1 MRQMAI
7 QTALYFSRNIVTT
20 VKRTTMT
27 WYHRSYSAMHPTK
40 HRRGHS
46 LAKGRLDRTTTTSNS
61 SLSSTVCPPWLTVEG
76 YKAERWRR
84 ICSEEGR
91 RSMASDHEGRVPACI
106 LILRLLFLE
115 GLGAEVRLVGGSLS
129 TLGNQRRGITSKSE
143 QE

>member
-7 QTALYFSRNIVTT
+7 QTALYFSHNIITM
-20 VKRTTMT
+20 KRTMII
-27 WYHRSYSAMHPTK
+27 WYYRRCSAMHPIK
-40 HRRGHS
+40 HRRGPS
-46 LAKGRLDRTTTTSNS
+46 LAKGRHDRTSSSSNS
-61 SLSSTVCPPWLTVEG
+61 SLSSTGCPPWLTIEG
-76 YKAERWRR
+76 YRAERCRR

-91 RSMASDHEGRVPACI
+91 RSMASDHEGRVQACI

-129 TLGNQRRGITSKSE
+129 TLGNRRRGITSRSE

>member
-7 QTALYFSRNIVTT
+7 QTALYFSRNMVIT
-20 VKRTTMT
+20 VERTTMT
-27 WYHRSYSAMHPTK
+27 WYHRSYSAMHPIK

-46 LAKGRLDRTTTTSNS
+46 LAKGRLDRTSSSSNS
-61 SLSSTVCPPWLTVEG
+61 SLSSTGCPPWLTVEG
-76 YKAERWRR
+76 YRAERCRR

-91 RSMASDHEGRVPACI
+91 RSMASDHGGRVQACI

-129 TLGNQRRGITSKSE
+129 TLGNRRRGITSRSE

>member
-7 QTALYFSRNIVTT
+7 QTALYFSRNMVIT
-20 VKRTTMT
+20 VERTTMT
-27 WYHRSYSAMHPTK
+27 WYHRSYSAMHPIK

-46 LAKGRLDRTTTTSNS
+46 LAKGRLDRSSSSNS
-61 SLSSTVCPPWLTVEG
+61 SLSSTGCPPWLTVEG
-76 YKAERWRR
+76 YRAERCRR

-91 RSMASDHEGRVPACI
+91 RSMASDHGGRVQACI

-129 TLGNQRRGITSKSE
+129 TLGNRRRGITSRSE

>member
-1 MRQMAI
+1 MRQMAV

-27 WYHRSYSAMHPTK
+27 WYHRSYSAMHPIK

-46 LAKGRLDRTTTTSNS
+46 LAK
-61 SLSSTVCPPWLTVEG
+61 G

-115 GLGAEVRLVGGSLS
+115 GLRAEVRLVGGSLS

>member
-7 QTALYFSRNIVTT
+7 QTAFYFSHNIITM
-20 VKRTTMT
+20 KRTMMI
-27 WYHRSYSAMHPTK
+27 WYHRRCSAMHPIK